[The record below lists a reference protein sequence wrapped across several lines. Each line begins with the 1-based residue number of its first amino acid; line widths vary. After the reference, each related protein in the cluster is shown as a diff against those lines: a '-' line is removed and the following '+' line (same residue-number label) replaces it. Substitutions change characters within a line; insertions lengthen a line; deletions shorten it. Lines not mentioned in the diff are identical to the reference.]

1 MEVPYDQLVQGS
13 QYTANGKN
21 SFNGNVTL
29 VLKYDEPTFQKV
41 KKMVS
46 FTMVG
51 DPVGAFGQQK
61 RYGGEYDVDYKFYP
75 LQASATAVGQA
86 YSSMTGQSGQPRYGP
101 AGLISGYAGFG
112 RRTKKRKTVKR
123 KYNRRKSRKT
133 N

>member
-1 MEVPYDQLVQGS
+1 MAVPYDQLVQGS
-13 QYTANGKN
+13 QYTAKGKN

-29 VLKYDEPTFQKV
+29 VLKHDEATFQKV

-51 DPVGAFGQQK
+51 DPVGAFGQQR
-61 RYGGEYDVDYKFYP
+61 RYGGEYGVDYEFYP
-75 LQASATAVGQA
+75 LQASATAVGQV
-86 YSSMTGQSGQPRYGP
+86 YGSMTGQSGQPRYGP

-112 RRTKKRKTVKR
+112 RRKRKTKNR